1 VRGALDL
8 YLSTVF
14 GLALAWAEDYAHLQG
29 DGVAKPQ
36 GLVNSPAAA
45 TVTRATANLIQYA
58 DVAGMIAKL
67 QPSSYDRA
75 FWVHSPSAVPQLL
88 QLKDGTSRA
97 VFLGAGLEP
106 DVQPRRRNWSLA
118 GFPLFCS
125 EKLPALGTKG
135 DLILIDPRYYLIGDR
150 SLTIAASEHV
160 NFLKNQIVFRVTR
173 RGDGQPWI
181 EKPITLQDG
190 ATTVSPFVVLV

>member
-1 VRGALDL
+1 VKR
-8 YLSTVF
+8 F
-14 GLALAWAEDYAHLQG
+14 F
-29 DGVAKPQ
+29 
-36 GLVNSPAAA
+36 
-45 TVTRATANLIQYA
+45 R
-58 DVAGMIAKL
+58 MIAKL

-88 QLKDGTSRA
+88 QLKDGTERA
-97 VFLGAGLEP
+97 VHLQAGLATG
-106 DVQPRRRNWSLA
+106 VQPRQRHWSLA

-125 EKLPALGTKG
+125 KKLPALGTKG

-173 RGDGQPWI
+173 RGDGPGSKSRSRCKTAPQPSAPSWCWY
-181 EKPITLQDG
+181 E
-190 ATTVSPFVVLV
+190 SPP